1 MIHDF
6 LIIKDGL
13 PLLSRN
19 FTNSKNVFSQSD
31 TLILVSGFFTALN
44 SFSDSFED
52 LGTISELKLS
62 NNDLKLSFLKDN
74 SIPNLIYL
82 ATFDESSKSVN
93 IKRVLRKISRT
104 FLQKYNI
111 SEIIN
116 WKGKKDAFRSFET
129 ILETFVEEELRESDS
144 KFKERIEDLFKCVE
158 EKINEETTLKAL
170 KSQITIPNDLP
181 SYCNQVP
188 SFTILKKVNPKHF
201 LTGDT
206 AHKVFYKIDGK
217 RTIKSITDDLDLPHE
232 QVYNICKNLIKLG
245 FITLD

>member
-19 FTNSKNVFSQSD
+19 FTNSINVFTQSD

-93 IKRVLRKISRT
+93 VRRVLRKISRI

-111 SEIIN
+111 SEILN
-116 WKGKKDAFRSFET
+116 WKGRKDAFKSFES
-129 ILETFVEEELRESDS
+129 ILGAFIEEEMRESDS
-144 KFKERIEDLFKCVE
+144 KFKERVEDLFKCVE
-158 EKINEETTLKAL
+158 EKINEETSLKAL
-170 KSQITIPNDLP
+170 KSQLKVSDDLP
-181 SYCNQVP
+181 SYCNQIP
-188 SFTILKKVNPKHF
+188 SFIILKKVNPKNF
-201 LTGDT
+201 LTGES
-206 AHKVFYKIDGK
+206 AHRVFYKIDGK
-217 RTIKSITDDLDLPHE
+217 KTIRNITEDLNLPHE

-245 FITLD
+245 FISLN